1 VAAVLLACAS
11 AALFGA
17 MSVAVRFAVRRFDD
31 VELGSLAMS
40 SVALALTAAICLV
53 AARGTELVDA
63 WPFLVSGAIAP
74 GASQIFFVRAVRDAG
89 AARTSV
95 VMGTAPLV
103 AVAIALTVL
112 REPVSAALLAG
123 GALIVGGGVAL
134 ANERVRPVDFRRLGV
149 LFAVTATV
157 LFAVRDNVLRAIAK
171 GSDVDPLAAAAVSLL
186 AGAMTVAVY
195 LTVTRRGAWV
205 RGYRR
210 AVGAFGVAGVVFG
223 LSYAML
229 FEAYY
234 RGRVSVVAPLVATE
248 SLWGVAFSALLLRRS
263 ELVGRR
269 LVLGALLI
277 VAGGV
282 IIGLSAPSGDTRRA
296 PARDHA
302 APGTT
307 LALAKATSLGCG
319 RVRPLAWCSRPG
331 TAAASPEGAQR

>member
-17 MSVAVRFAVRRFDD
+17 MSVAVRFAVRGFDD
-31 VELGSLAMS
+31 AELGSLAMS
-40 SVALALTAAICLV
+40 SVALALTAVIALV
-53 AARGTELVDA
+53 ASDGADLVDA
-63 WPFLVSGAIAP
+63 WPFLVAGMIAP

-103 AVAIALTVL
+103 AVAIALTIL

-123 GALIVGGGVAL
+123 GALIVAGGVAL

-149 LFAVTATV
+149 LFAVAATV

-171 GSDVDPLAAAAVSLL
+171 GSDVDPLVAAAVSLL
-186 AGAMTVAVY
+186 AGAATVAVY
-195 LTVTRRGAWV
+195 LTVTRRGAWAG
-205 RGYRR
+205 GYGR
-210 AVGAFGVAGVVFG
+210 AVRAFAAAGLFFG

-248 SLWGVAFSALLLRRS
+248 SLWGVAFAALFLRRT

-269 LVLGALLI
+269 LVLGAVLI

-282 IIGLSAPSGDTRRA
+282 LIG
-296 PARDHA
+296 
-302 APGTT
+302 
-307 LALAKATSLGCG
+307 
-319 RVRPLAWCSRPG
+319 VSR
-331 TAAASPEGAQR
+331 

>member
-1 VAAVLLACAS
+1 MAAVLLASAS

-17 MSVAVRFAVRRFDD
+17 MSVAVRFALREFDD
-31 VELGSLAMS
+31 AELGSLAMS
-40 SVALALTAAICLV
+40 SVALALTGAVGLV
-53 AARGTELVDA
+53 AARGGGLLDA
-63 WPFLVSGAIAP
+63 WPFLVTGAIAP
-74 GASQIFFVRAVRDAG
+74 GASQIFFVRAVREAG

-112 REPVSAALLAG
+112 GEPVSAVLLAG
-123 GALIVGGGVAL
+123 GGLIVAGGIAL
-134 ANERVRPVDFRRLGV
+134 ANERVRPEDFRRLGV

-171 GSDVDPLAAAAVSLL
+171 GSDVDPLVAAAVSLL
-186 AGAMTVAVY
+186 AGAVTVALY
-195 LTVTRRGAWV
+195 LAVTRRGSLAS
-205 RGYRR
+205 GYGR
-210 AVGAFGVAGVVFG
+210 AVRAFAPAGVFFG

-248 SLWGVAFSALLLRRS
+248 SLWGVAFAALFLRRS

-282 IIGLSAPSGDTRRA
+282 LIGLSR
-296 PARDHA
+296 
-302 APGTT
+302 
-307 LALAKATSLGCG
+307 
-319 RVRPLAWCSRPG
+319 
-331 TAAASPEGAQR
+331 

>member
-17 MSVAVRFAVRRFDD
+17 MSVAVRFGFRRFDD
-31 VELGSLAMS
+31 AELGSLAMS
-40 SVALALTAAICLV
+40 SVALALTAAIALV
-53 AARGTELVDA
+53 AARGADLVDA
-63 WPFLVSGAIAP
+63 WPFLVAGAIAP
-74 GASQIFFVRAVRDAG
+74 GASQIFFVRGVRDAG

-123 GALIVGGGVAL
+123 GALIVAGGVAL
-134 ANERVRPVDFRRLGV
+134 ASERVRPADFRRLGV

-186 AGAMTVAVY
+186 AGAATVAAY
-195 LTVTRRGAWV
+195 LAVTRRGSWV
-205 RGYRR
+205 RGYGR
-210 AVGAFGVAGVVFG
+210 ALGAFGTAGVVFG

-248 SLWGVAFSALLLRRS
+248 SLWGVAFSALFLRRS
-263 ELVGRR
+263 ELVGRK
-269 LVLGALLI
+269 LVLGAMLI

-282 IIGLSAPSGDTRRA
+282 LIGLSR
-296 PARDHA
+296 
-302 APGTT
+302 
-307 LALAKATSLGCG
+307 
-319 RVRPLAWCSRPG
+319 
-331 TAAASPEGAQR
+331 